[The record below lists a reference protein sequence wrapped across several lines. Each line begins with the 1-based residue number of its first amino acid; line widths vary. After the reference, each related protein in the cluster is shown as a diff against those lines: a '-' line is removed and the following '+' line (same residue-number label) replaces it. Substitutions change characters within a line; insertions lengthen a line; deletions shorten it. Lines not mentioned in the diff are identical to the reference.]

1 MLRARVLQ
9 LSRADRSL
17 PLVVS
22 CLSWPQL
29 GIMTE
34 EWKGRN
40 FVHKWVGS
48 PVLLYKL
55 HSVRASAAYQDARL
69 QFVSCNRLPHD
80 FNFATYLRRCI
91 RQVHKRATPRT
102 RSFPEGLSHFCID
115 PFSCV
120 YPPLYPTLPGL
131 RRPPSHTLGHLV
143 SRLHVSTVGPL
154 RTDLIYTPR
163 ASRIFRREARARRRS
178 LVIVV
183 FLSVSLRFRLGG

>member
-9 LSRADRSL
+9 LSRADRSPSRVVV
-17 PLVVS
+17 PLVA
-22 CLSWPQL
+22 QL

-91 RQVHKRATPRT
+91 RQVHKRATPPHPQLSRRT
-102 RSFPEGLSHFCID
+102 LS
-115 PFSCV
+115 
-120 YPPLYPTLPGL
+120 L
-131 RRPPSHTLGHLV
+131 
-143 SRLHVSTVGPL
+143 LH
-154 RTDLIYTPR
+154 
-163 ASRIFRREARARRRS
+163 
-178 LVIVV
+178 
-183 FLSVSLRFRLGG
+183 